1 MFTSTKIYKRPSTD
15 FAWHTTLVPEV
26 PTDILDSYL
35 AVEQEFE
42 KKKTRVIDD
51 SKPLELEITVNWNDK
66 ADYTA
71 YWNNDAVLAYFSKIN
86 AYYTTNGGYVGPR
99 TTS

>member
-1 MFTSTKIYKRPSTD
+1 MFTTTKIYKRPSTD
-15 FAWHTTLVPEV
+15 VAWHIDTIPEI
-26 PTDILDSYL
+26 PTDILNSYL

-42 KKKTRVIDD
+42 KKKTRVIND

-71 YWNNDAVLAYFSKIN
+71 YWNKDEVLAYFSKIN
-86 AYYTTNGGYVGPR
+86 AYYTANGGYVGAR

>member
-15 FAWHTTLVPEV
+15 LAWHTTIVPEV

-35 AVEQEFE
+35 AVEQEFD
-42 KKKTRVIDD
+42 KKKTREIDD
-51 SKPLELEITVNWNDK
+51 SKPLELEITVNWTDK

-71 YWNNDAVLAYFSKIN
+71 YWNKDAVLAYFSKIN
-86 AYYTTNGGYVGPR
+86 AYYTANGGYVGPR
-99 TTS
+99 STS